1 MDNIRNGIKEWIHL
15 NILLLLMMFVVRIV
29 FFIETTT
36 RIDVAASEFL
46 NIFLGFKYD
55 LILSSHCIAWISLIF
70 LTFYYFFPKITVKI
84 YKVLIFIFAII
95 STLLTEYFCNLTMP
109 LDHVIFAYSVESL
122 IATVS
127 SSSSFSIIPIL
138 YLVISI
144 SLFIIIS
151 RLWNKVKINNIVAYI
166 ILVVSLI
173 ISISFN
179 YGKIIREERYADNH
193 TDFILA
199 TNQMSYSYVKIY
211 DFLNKKDVDTESG
224 FEVIEKATKAY
235 QQLNSQFKYPYLDY
249 PFYRKADYQDVLGT
263 FLRKTEN
270 DVKPN
275 FVFII
280 VESFGQSLT
289 GVEST
294 TVSFTP
300 FIDSLKNE
308 SLYWQNCLASTER
321 TFGVLPAIF
330 ASTPQG
336 ENGFSHRYSTMPPHN
351 SLLKDF
357 KNNGYDISYHY
368 GCYRDIDRY
377 DNFLK
382 VNDIENI
389 FVPKQENIDE
399 DIYNMMRENH
409 RWGLDDKDLF
419 DIVINDRKSSD
430 NDKPFVDIIMTLSTH
445 EPFVIL
451 EGQEKYEQKAK
462 EIFEKSNVV
471 DTKERNNIEKNM
483 NVFACY
489 LYMDECVK
497 NLINS
502 YKEIGRYDNTIFV
515 ITGDHRMG
523 MLNTGNVLR
532 SFNVPLLIYSPLLKE
547 NKQMKAVVSHCDIT
561 PTINAYLSN
570 NYDYKVAEY
579 CHWIGK
585 SLDTVKEFRSDV
597 RQAFMLNNRD
607 VVDYLNGEYFL
618 CRSWLYK
625 IDENLELDRIDNP
638 LLYDKL
644 KKEMDDYNLISIY
657 ALESNFLNNEY
668 ETDLV
673 DVAEYH
679 YDFDETS
686 DKIYDELLKDTLDN
700 RFVYFD
706 ENHEFISLYP
716 YWEID
721 DDYTKFSI
729 RVSFDLKSYT
739 ENKLPM
745 LIFTFGDFYQGVPL
759 VSLQNESLNTGELEH
774 FVKRINISKGKS
786 YKGEKLKIYLWNKT
800 DDRMM
805 FDNVNVLIKAS
816 K

>member
-15 NILLLLMMFVVRIV
+15 NILLLLMMFIVRII
-29 FFIETTT
+29 FFIETAT
-36 RIDVAASEFL
+36 RIDVSSQFL
-46 NIFLGFKYD
+46 NILLGYKYD
-55 LILSSHCIAWISLIF
+55 LLLASHIVAWSSLIF
-70 LTFYYFFPKITVKI
+70 LIFYYFFPKTTVKI
-84 YKVLIFIFAII
+84 YKVLIFIYAII

-138 YLVISI
+138 YLAISI
-144 SLFIIIS
+144 TLFIIIS

-166 ILVVSLI
+166 IFAASLI

-193 TDFILA
+193 ADFILA

-211 DFLNKKDVDTESG
+211 DFLNKKDVDKESG
-224 FEVIEKATKAY
+224 FEVVEKATKAY

-249 PFYRKADYQDVLGT
+249 PFYRRADYQDVLGT

-289 GVEST
+289 GVET
-294 TVSFTP
+294 ATVSFTP

-308 SLYWQNCLASTER
+308 SLYWQNCLATTER

-330 ASTPQG
+330 ASVPHG
-336 ENGFSHRYSTMPPHN
+336 ENGFARRYTPIPSHN

-357 KNNGYDISYHY
+357 KKNNYDISYYY

-377 DNFLK
+377 DNFLN

-389 FVPKQENIDE
+389 FIPKQENIDE
-399 DIYNMMRENH
+399 DIYNLMRENH
-409 RWGLDDKDLF
+409 RWGLDDKELF
-419 DIVINDRKSSD
+419 DIVINNRKSTN

-445 EPFVIL
+445 EPFIIL
-451 EGQEKYEQKAK
+451 ENQDKYELMAK
-462 EIFEKSNVV
+462 DF
-471 DTKERNNIEKNM
+471 IEKNTSVSKTEKNAILKNL

-489 LYMDECVK
+489 LYMDECVR

-502 YKEIGRYDNTIFV
+502 YKEMGKYDNTIFV

-547 NKQMKAVVSHCDIT
+547 NKQMKSVVSHYDIT
-561 PTINAYLSN
+561 PTINAYLAN
-570 NYDYKVAEY
+570 NYDYQVDEY

-585 SLDTVKEFRSDV
+585 SLDTVKDFRSDI

-607 VVDYLNGEYFL
+607 VIDYLNGKYFL
-618 CRSWLYK
+618 CRKNLYE
-625 IDENLELDRIDNP
+625 IDENLELDKIENP
-638 LLYDKL
+638 DLYEKL
-644 KKEMDDYNLISIY
+644 KNELDDYNLLGVY
-657 ALESNFLNNEY
+657 AIESNFLNNEG
-668 ETDLV
+668 DLSML
-673 DVAEYH
+673 DIAEYH
-679 YDFDETS
+679 FDIDNITDDVYE
-686 DKIYDELLKDTLDN
+686 ELTLDSLDN
-700 RFVYFD
+700 KYVYFD
-706 ENHEFISLYP
+706 ENQEFISLYP
-716 YWEID
+716 YWEVD
-721 DDYTKFSI
+721 DDYTKLSVN
-729 RVSFDLKSYT
+729 VSFDLKSYT
-739 ENKLPM
+739 ENKLPV
-745 LIFTFGDFYQGVPL
+745 LIFTVGDFYQGVPL
-759 VSLQNESLNTGELEH
+759 VSLQNESLNTGNLEH
-774 FVKRINISKGKS
+774 FVKRINISKGES

-805 FDNVNVLIKAS
+805 FDNINVLIKAS

>member
-1 MDNIRNGIKEWIHL
+1 MEKIKNGIKEWIHL
-15 NILLLLMMFVVRIV
+15 NILLLLMMFIVRIV

-36 RIDVAASEFL
+36 RIDVSSQFL
-46 NIFLGFKYD
+46 NILLGYKYD
-55 LILSSHCIAWISLIF
+55 LLLASHIVAWSSLIF
-70 LTFYYFFPKITVKI
+70 LIFYYFFPKTTIKI
-84 YKVLIFIFAII
+84 YKVLIFIYAII

-138 YLVISI
+138 YLAISI
-144 SLFIIIS
+144 TLFIIIS

-166 ILVVSLI
+166 ILLASLI

-193 TDFILA
+193 ADFILA

-211 DFLNKKDVDTESG
+211 DFLNKKDVDKESG

-249 PFYRKADYQDVLGT
+249 PFYRRADYQDVLGT
-263 FLRKTEN
+263 FLRKTES

-280 VESFGQSLT
+280 VESLGQCLT
-289 GVEST
+289 GVENP

-308 SLYWQNCLASTER
+308 SLYWKNCLASTER

-330 ASTPQG
+330 ASAPHG
-336 ENGFSHRYSTMPPHN
+336 RKGFAYRYSSMPPHN
-351 SLLKDF
+351 SLLKDL
-357 KNNGYDISYHY
+357 KNNDYDISYYY
-368 GCYRDIDRY
+368 GCYRDVDRY
-377 DNFLK
+377 DNFL
-382 VNDIENI
+382 VANEIEKI
-389 FVPKQENIDE
+389 FVPEQGSVDE
-399 DIYNMMRENH
+399 DIYNLMRENN

-445 EPFVIL
+445 EPFIIL
-451 EGQEKYEQKAK
+451 ENQDKYELMAK
-462 EIFEKSNVV
+462 DF
-471 DTKERNNIEKNM
+471 IEKNTSVCKTEKNAVLKNL

-502 YKEIGRYDNTIFV
+502 YKKMGKYDNTIFV

-547 NKQMKAVVSHCDIT
+547 NKQMKSVVSHYDIT

-570 NYDYKVAEY
+570 NYDYQVDEY

-585 SLDTVKEFRSDV
+585 SLDTVKDFRSDI

-607 VVDYLNGEYFL
+607 IVDYLNGKYFL
-618 CRSWLYK
+618 CRKNLYE
-625 IDENLELDRIDNP
+625 IDENLELDKIENP
-638 LLYDKL
+638 DLYEKL
-644 KKEMDDYNLISIY
+644 KKELDDYNLLGVY
-657 ALESNFLNNEY
+657 AIESNFLNNEG
-668 ETDLV
+668 DLGMV
-673 DVAEYH
+673 DIAEYH
-679 YDFDETS
+679 FDIDNITDDVYE
-686 DKIYDELLKDTLDN
+686 ELTLDSLDN
-700 RFVYFD
+700 KYVYFD
-706 ENHEFISLYP
+706 ENQEFVSLYP
-716 YWEID
+716 YWEVD
-721 DDYTKFSI
+721 DDYTKLSVN
-729 RVSFDLKSYT
+729 VSFDLKSYT
-739 ENKLPM
+739 ANKLPV
-745 LIFTFGDFYQGVPL
+745 LIFTVGDFYQGVPL
-759 VSLQNESLNTGELEH
+759 VSLQNESLNTGNLEH
-774 FVKRINISKGKS
+774 FVKRINISKGES

-805 FDNVNVLIKAS
+805 FDNINVLIKAS